1 MTTKE
6 FIDEMRNVMGEDKNI
21 SIKFYEDELAFYLFE
36 GETGIYL
43 NKYNYNYHPY
53 IDFEGHDGSNARL
66 GLKEL
71 KIVYD
76 VMEIIENNLEEV
88 LSWIK
93 FDSFSLWK
101 GNINVEQEKF

>member
-6 FIDEMRNVMGEDKNI
+6 FIDKMRNVMGEDKNI

-53 IDFEGHDGSNARL
+53 VDFEGYDGSNARL